1 MSIKNNSKK
10 LVTFIFGTRPE
21 AIKLA
26 PVIKAFKE
34 EKSIQTRVINTGQHK
49 EILEDVLNV
58 FEIDVDKKLE
68 IIHDKPSLTNLNCQ
82 ILNKLEKEF
91 EICKPDLLVV
101 QGDTATS
108 YASSLSAFFKKIP
121 VAHIEAGLRTYDIY
135 QPFPEEINRRLI
147 SQIATLH
154 FAPTDLAKQNL
165 IRDNITKNVYNTG
178 NTVIDAVL
186 EISKTNHKKIVKN
199 INYEKD
205 NLILVTIHRRENWGN
220 NLKNICFGLQKIL
233 KIHTDKELIF
243 PLHPNKIVRDPIKKI
258 LKNEKR
264 VHLIE
269 PLNYIELVYLLKS
282 CQFVI
287 TDSGGLQEEAPTFNK
302 PVLIAR
308 DKTEREEGIKA
319 GTSKLVGTN
328 PENIFKAA
336 DQLIRDKKLYEEMAE
351 SSNPFGD
358 GKASSR
364 ILHECLN
371 FLKNLKSF

>member
-1 MSIKNNSKK
+1 M
-10 LVTFIFGTRPE
+10 
-21 AIKLA
+21 
-26 PVIKAFKE
+26 
-34 EKSIQTRVINTGQHK
+34 
-49 EILEDVLNV
+49 
-58 FEIDVDKKLE
+58 
-68 IIHDKPSLTNLNCQ
+68 
-82 ILNKLEKEF
+82 
-91 EICKPDLLVV
+91 
-101 QGDTATS
+101 
-108 YASSLSAFFKKIP
+108 
-121 VAHIEAGLRTYDIY
+121 
-135 QPFPEEINRRLI
+135 
-147 SQIATLH
+147 H

-302 PVLIAR
+302 PVLITR

-328 PENIFKAA
+328 PDNIFKAA
-336 DQLIRDKKLYEEMAE
+336 DQLIRDKKLYEKMAK
-351 SSNPFGD
+351 SLNPFGD